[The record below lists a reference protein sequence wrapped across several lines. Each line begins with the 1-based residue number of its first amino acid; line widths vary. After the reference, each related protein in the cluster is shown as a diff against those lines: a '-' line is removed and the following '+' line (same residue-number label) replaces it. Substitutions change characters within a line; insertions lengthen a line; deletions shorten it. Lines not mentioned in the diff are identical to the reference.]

1 MNKWSGRSNVSR
13 PVIGI
18 GIVVFVYV
26 YFLIFAQF
34 AFLRLASAHSFAP
47 NEIRAIMFVMG
58 LAGIAASIG
67 TALRLHSC
75 NVRWM
80 LCAGFVGG
88 AAAAG
93 LAVVSFSLAT
103 FCIVSALIGLSV
115 GTLTVTLAS
124 TLPRLFGTPS
134 IGLFVGI
141 GTGLAYAICNVP
153 AVFGTSPAFQAGF
166 AGFTC
171 LIGLIAVTLANF
183 DETPSGTSKEDTD
196 PRKHSFAM
204 LVIMFLSLV
213 WLDSAAFYILQN
225 TPALN
230 RFGWSSAA
238 LQWQNAGIHFAAAVI
253 AGWLIDR
260 GGLARL
266 PFAAVVCLAGA
277 AICVSS
283 DREMFARS
291 THWLYAAGVSLYS
304 VALVCTP
311 TVQRSRDIHL
321 AARRSAVLFS
331 VAGWLG
337 SALGIGMAQDLH
349 TIPGW
354 FIGLASGVVVLA
366 NFHRFRSMYPSRIST
381 VGILLIVTGGVMAF
395 HNSSRHSESAPGEHS
410 SRQPS
415 ALFGRETYIAE
426 GCIHCHSQYVRP
438 QSTDEQWWGPVRS
451 PAEILHQA
459 PPLIGNRRQGPD
471 LLNAGNRRSAL
482 WNRIHLMDPRSVS
495 PSSVMPSYAYLFRRD
510 DPRGESLL
518 LYLAELGADSFGNRL
533 NVRATWSPK
542 EIDSAEPELLGR
554 TLFNRHCAQ
563 CHGTD
568 GTGNGIL
575 TRELAPWQPRNLRL
589 AEWTQLTRHTD
600 VHRERVELARVIKF
614 GILGT
619 PMAGHETWGDHE
631 LLSIAK
637 YVQSLASKPLE

>member
-1 MNKWSGRSNVSR
+1 MNKWGGRSKVIR

-34 AFLRLASAHSFAP
+34 AFLRIAGAHSFTP
-47 NEIRAIMFVMG
+47 NQLRALMFVMG

-67 TALRLHSC
+67 IALRLHSG
-75 NVRWM
+75 NVRWI
-80 LCAGFVGG
+80 LYAGFAGG

-93 LAVVSFSLAT
+93 LAVISVRLEAL
-103 FCIVSALIGLSV
+103 CIVSALIGLSV
-115 GTLTVTLAS
+115 GTLTVTLAA

-134 IGLFVGI
+134 IGQFVGI

-153 AVFGTSPAFQAGF
+153 KVFGATPTFQAGF
-166 AGFTC
+166 AGTTC
-171 LIGLIAVTLANF
+171 LLGLLAVVFADF
-183 DETPSGTSKEDTD
+183 DEAPLHASIQRDG
-196 PRKHSFAM
+196 PRERSFAM
-204 LVIMFLSLV
+204 LVIMFLALV
-213 WLDSAAFYILQN
+213 WLDSAAFYILQH

-230 RFGWSSAA
+230 RFGWSGAA

-277 AICVSS
+277 AICVSG
-283 DREMFARS
+283 DVEIYARS
-291 THWLYAAGVSLYS
+291 THWLYASGVSLYS
-304 VALVCTP
+304 VALVCAP
-311 TVQRSRDIHL
+311 TVERCRNIHL
-321 AARRSAVLFS
+321 AARRGAVLFS
-331 VAGWLG
+331 VAGWFG

-349 TIPGW
+349 RIPGW
-354 FIGLASGVVVLA
+354 FIGLASGAVVLA
-366 NFHRFRSMYPSRIST
+366 TIRRFCSMYPSRIST
-381 VGILLIVTGGVMAF
+381 VGTLLIVTGGVMAF
-395 HNSSRHSESAPGEHS
+395 YKLSRHSEYAPGEYS
-410 SRQPS
+410 VRQPS

-438 QSTDEQWWGPVRS
+438 QSTDEQWWGPVR
-451 PAEILHQA
+451 PPVEILNQA

-471 LLNAGNRRSAL
+471 LLNTGNRRSIL

-495 PSSVMPSYAYLFRRD
+495 PDSVMPSYAYLFRRD

-533 NVRATWSPK
+533 DVRATWSPK
-542 EIDSAEPELLGR
+542 EVDSSGHVFLGR
-554 TLFNRHCAQ
+554 TLFNRHCVQ

-568 GTGNGIL
+568 GAGNGIL

-589 AEWTQLTRHTD
+589 AEWTQLPRHTD
-600 VHRERVELARVIKF
+600 GNRERVELARVIKF

-619 PMAGHETWGDHE
+619 PMAGHETWGEHE
-631 LLSIAK
+631 LLSTAK
-637 YVQSLASKPLE
+637 YVQLLAGKPVE